1 MFNRQLNKDLINHN
15 MEEKKMKEV
24 EHVKEKY
31 QDKDWIQSVIS
42 REKALDK
49 LEEEIRVILLELKE
63 LFLSNFKERQKK
75 ETRDFLLN
83 FKNRTNELNNDENE
97 LNRLIGEED
106 ERQWK
111 KRMDV
116 WQREEVLKKKNILEI
131 IIFFYSGTKGQII
144 A

>member
-1 MFNRQLNKDLINHN
+1 

-131 IIFFYSGTKGQII
+131 IIFFSSGTKGQII

>member
-15 MEEKKMKEV
+15 MEEKKMKEL

-49 LEEEIRVILLELKE
+49 LEEEIR
-63 LFLSNFKERQKK
+63 ERQKK

-131 IIFFYSGTKGQII
+131 IIFFSSGTKGQII